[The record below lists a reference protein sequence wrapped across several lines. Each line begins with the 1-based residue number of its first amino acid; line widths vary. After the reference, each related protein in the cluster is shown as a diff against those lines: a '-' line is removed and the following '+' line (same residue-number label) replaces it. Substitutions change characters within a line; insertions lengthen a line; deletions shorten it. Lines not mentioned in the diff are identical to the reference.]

1 MPLTR
6 YHDLVLLADQVKE
19 RAGRLASFVVRV
31 FDSPAGQGEQAERV
45 KVPADLDV
53 RIGWLDRRQLDAD
66 LGAQI
71 ELGTAI
77 GLLLLPPYAR
87 GLFQASL
94 ARLADDEGLRVRLRF
109 DPALAD
115 VPWELA
121 WVARHEG
128 EATAAGFLA
137 LDPRISIVRHE
148 AVALPVP
155 SAATAE
161 AGRRIVVALA
171 SPEGYPP
178 LPSLAAER
186 AALAEA
192 LDRVAGVTAAFVD
205 GATPESVL
213 DALAAGADIF
223 HFSGHGTADGGIVL
237 AGADGRAEVVP
248 AEQLSQ
254 MVQAKGVRLAV
265 LGACDTGRRDDH
277 NVWGG
282 VAAALVERGVPAVV
296 AMQFT
301 IGDRRAAS
309 FAGAVYRAL
318 VAGLTVDEAVALGR
332 TAIRTVS
339 TGGAGPGGT
348 GGAGPGTAADVRDW
362 AVPVLYLR
370 DHGGRVF
377 EPVSSAP
384 AREAAVAGSAHL
396 YQQRVGTISAG
407 GLVLGVL
414 LGADSTEKVEI
425 DQDAERVDGRLIG
438 VVGHGEDGVHVE
450 QDVEIVGPGGVVVG
464 GGASAEE
471 TAEALK
477 LLGALKPEDPG

>member
-6 YHDLVLLADQVKE
+6 FRDFVLLADQVKV
-19 RAGRLASFVVRV
+19 RDGRLASFVVRV
-31 FDSPAGQGEQAERV
+31 FESPAGEGEQAERV
-45 KVPADLDV
+45 KVPSDLDV
-53 RIGWLDRRQLDAD
+53 RVGWLDRRQIDAD

-71 ELGTAI
+71 ELGTI
-77 GLLLLPPYAR
+77 LGLLLLPPYAR

-94 ARLADDEGLRVRLRF
+94 AVPANDEGLRVRLRL

-121 WVARHEG
+121 WVARHQG
-128 EATAAGFLA
+128 EPTAAGFLA

-148 AVALPVP
+148 AVATPVP
-155 SAATAE
+155 SVSAE
-161 AGRRIVVALA
+161 VAGRRVVVALA
-171 SPEGYPP
+171 SPDGYPP

-186 AALAEA
+186 EALSEA
-192 LDRVAGVTAAFVD
+192 LDGVAGVTATFVD
-205 GATPESVL
+205 DATPASVL
-213 DALAAGADIF
+213 DALSAGADIF
-223 HFSGHGTADGGIVL
+223 HFSGHGTADGGVVL
-237 AGADGRAEVVP
+237 AGGDGTAQVVP
-248 AEQLSQ
+248 ADRLAE

-265 LGACDTGRRDDH
+265 LGACDTGHRDDH

-301 IGDRRAAS
+301 IGDRKAAA
-309 FAGAVYRAL
+309 FAGALYRAL

-339 TGGAGPGGT
+339 TDAQ
-348 GGAGPGTAADVRDW
+348 ADVRDW

-377 EPVSSAP
+377 EPVSSAA
-384 AREAAVAGSAHL
+384 ARAEAEAGSAHL
-396 YQQRVGTISAG
+396 YQQRVGTVSAG
-407 GLVLGVL
+407 GLVLGAL
-414 LGADSTEKVEI
+414 LGAGSTERVEI

-438 VVGHGEDGVHVE
+438 VVGPGEGGVHVE
-450 QDVEIVGPGGVVVG
+450 QDVEVVG
-464 GGASAEE
+464 EGGLVLGGATS
-471 TAEALK
+471 
-477 LLGALKPEDPG
+477 PEDAARAMELLRGVPPKDDG

>member
-6 YHDLVLLADQVKE
+6 YRDLVLLADQVKE
-19 RAGRLASFVVRV
+19 RDGRLASFVVRV
-31 FDSPAGQGEQAERV
+31 FESPAGGGEQAERV

-53 RIGWLDRRQLDAD
+53 RIGWLDKRRIDDD

-71 ELGTAI
+71 ELGTVI
-77 GLLLLPPYAR
+77 GLLVLPPYAR

-94 ARLADDEGLRVRLRF
+94 AALADDEGLRVRLRL

-128 EATAAGFLA
+128 EPTAAGFLA
-137 LDPRISIVRHE
+137 LDPRISIVRYE
-148 AVALPVP
+148 AVATPLP
-155 SAATAE
+155 SASAAAARRRVVVATA
-161 AGRRIVVALA
+161 
-171 SPEGYPP
+171 SPDGYPP

-186 AALAEA
+186 EALATA
-192 LDRVAGVTAAFVD
+192 LDGVAGVTAAFVD
-205 GATPESVL
+205 DATPASVL
-213 DALAAGADIF
+213 DALSAGADIF
-223 HFSGHGTADGGIVL
+223 HFSGHGTADGAVVL
-237 AGADGRAEVVP
+237 AGAGGQAEVVP
-248 AEQLSQ
+248 ADRLAE
-254 MVQAKGVRLAV
+254 MVHAKGVRLAV

-301 IGDRRAAS
+301 IGDRKAS
-309 FAGAVYRAL
+309 AFAGALYRAL
-318 VAGLTVDEAVALGR
+318 VAGLMVDEAVALGR

-339 TGGAGPGGT
+339 TGT
-348 GGAGPGTAADVRDW
+348 QSDVRDW

-377 EPVSSAP
+377 EPVSSAA
-384 AREAAVAGSAHL
+384 AREEAEAGSAHL
-396 YQQRVGTISAG
+396 YQQRVGTVSAG
-407 GLVLGVL
+407 GLVLGAL
-414 LGADSTEKVEI
+414 LGADSTERVEI
-425 DQDAERVDGRLIG
+425 DQDAERVDGTLIA
-438 VVGHGEDGVHVE
+438 VVRPGEGGVHVE
-450 QDVEIVGPGGVVVG
+450 QDVEVVGAGGVVIG
-464 GGASAEE
+464 SGASAEE

-477 LLGALKPEDPG
+477 LLRDMTPKDDG

>member
-1 MPLTR
+1 VPLTR
-6 YHDLVLLADQVKE
+6 YRDLALLADQVKA
-19 RAGRLASFVVRV
+19 RDGRPASFVVRV
-31 FDSPAGQGEQAERV
+31 FGSPAGEGEQAERV
-45 KVPADLDV
+45 KVPADLDI
-53 RIGWLDRRQLDAD
+53 RIGWLDRRQIDDD

-71 ELGTAI
+71 ELGAVL

-94 ARLADDEGLRVRLRF
+94 AALEDDEGLRVRLRL

-115 VPWELA
+115 IPWELA

-128 EATAAGFLA
+128 EPTASGFLA
-137 LDPRISIVRHE
+137 LDPRVSIVRHE
-148 AVALPVP
+148 AVATPLPSP
-155 SAATAE
+155 SAAA
-161 AGRRIVVALA
+161 ARRRVVVATA
-171 SPEGYPP
+171 SPDGYPP

-186 AALAEA
+186 EA
-192 LDRVAGVTAAFVD
+192 LSKALDGVAGVTAAFVD
-205 GATPESVL
+205 DATPASLLETLS
-213 DALAAGADIF
+213 AGADIF
-223 HFSGHGTADGGIVL
+223 HFSGHGTADGGVVL
-237 AGADGRAEVVP
+237 AGADGTAEVVP
-248 AEQLSQ
+248 ADRLAE

-282 VAAALVERGVPAVV
+282 VAAALVERGIPAVV

-301 IGDRRAAS
+301 IGDRKAAA
-309 FAGAVYRAL
+309 FAGALYRAL

-339 TGGAGPGGT
+339 TGAQV
-348 GGAGPGTAADVRDW
+348 DVRDW

-377 EPVSSAP
+377 EPVSSAA
-384 AREAAVAGSAHL
+384 ARNAAVAGSEHL
-396 YQQRVGTISAG
+396 YQQRVGTVSAG
-407 GLVLGVL
+407 GLVLGAL
-414 LGADSTEKVEI
+414 LKADSTERVEI

-438 VVGHGEDGVHVE
+438 VVGTGEGGVHVE
-450 QDVEIVGPGGVVVG
+450 QDVKVVGTGGIVVG

-471 TAEALK
+471 IAEALK
-477 LLGALKPEDPG
+477 LLGGMTPEDDG